1 MSAFDEWKAENCIV
15 ELRGTGVQ
23 TCWTDWKLQQA
34 FNAGR
39 DSLVSQ
45 RECYQRGY
53 AAGKKAGMEVEDE

>member
-1 MSAFDEWKAENCIV
+1 MNTIAFDKWFESTLIGRHLADVAEI
-15 ELRGTGVQ
+15 
-23 TCWTDWKLQQA
+23 A